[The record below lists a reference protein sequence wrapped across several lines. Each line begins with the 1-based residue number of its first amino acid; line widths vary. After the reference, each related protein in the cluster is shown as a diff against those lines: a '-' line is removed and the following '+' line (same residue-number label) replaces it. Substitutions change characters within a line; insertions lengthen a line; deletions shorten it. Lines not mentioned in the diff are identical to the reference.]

1 MKEAVWRY
9 LLQGKPLILQSEQS
23 TWVESGF
30 ARFLSQGQTC
40 VADEPLVMMAAANQL
55 LQNGYFETTAREG
68 LDTTHPSV
76 AGLNYEV
83 YLAVY
88 LLGAFAGSVSLE
100 DIFQLPGAIAPE
112 WARAKGVKLVTPVPR
127 SGAAKWSQVN
137 WSAPPQ
143 VPPTARLGLQADD
156 CPQVVEWFKRPST
169 TVLFPDNY
177 MGPDLVCF
185 LQLPDGKVIC
195 VVLQAKVSTEG
206 LPRSKMTKAVDTT
219 DSKKFYTRVVIYY
232 LLSRYQ
238 QSSSYSDDSL
248 LWIQNGHNLEKK
260 L

>member
-9 LLQGKPLILQSEQS
+9 LLQGKPIILQSEQS
-23 TWVESGF
+23 KWVEGGF
-30 ARFLSQGQTC
+30 ARFISQGETC

-88 LLGAFAGSVSLE
+88 LLGAFSGSVSLE
-100 DIFQLPGAIAPE
+100 EIFKFPGVAPE
-112 WARAKGVKLVTPVPR
+112 WARAKGVKLVTPVPG
-127 SGAAKWSQVN
+127 SGEGNWSQVN

-143 VPPTARLGLQADD
+143 VPPTTRLGLQADD

-169 TVLFPDNY
+169 TVLFPDKF

-185 LQLPDGKVIC
+185 LRLPDGKVIC

-206 LPRSKMTKAVDTT
+206 LPQSKMKQAVDTT

-232 LLSRYQ
+232 LLSGYQ
-238 QSSSYSDDSL
+238 WSSSYSDDSL
-248 LWIQNGHNLEKK
+248 LRIQNGRNFEQK